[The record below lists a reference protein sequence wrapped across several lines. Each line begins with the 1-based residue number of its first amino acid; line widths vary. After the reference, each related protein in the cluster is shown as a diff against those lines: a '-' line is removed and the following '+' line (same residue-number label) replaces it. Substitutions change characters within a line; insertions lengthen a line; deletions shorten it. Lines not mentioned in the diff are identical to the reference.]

1 MKKIINL
8 GLLAFVL
15 TTFTVSCGSAGKK
28 KDNSKSLSDS
38 TSSKR
43 SKKEQTQYRLR
54 LGVIKKPAYAKI

>member
-28 KDNSKSLSDS
+28 KDNGKELSDS

-43 SKKEQTQYRLR
+43 SKKEQPNT
-54 LGVIKKPAYAKI
+54 GCD

>member
-28 KDNSKSLSDS
+28 KENGKSQSDS
-38 TSSKR
+38 TSSKG
-43 SKKEQTQYRLR
+43 SKKDQPNT
-54 LGVIKKPAYAKI
+54 GCD

>member
-43 SKKEQTQYRLR
+43 SKKEQHNT
-54 LGVIKKPAYAKI
+54 GCDSE